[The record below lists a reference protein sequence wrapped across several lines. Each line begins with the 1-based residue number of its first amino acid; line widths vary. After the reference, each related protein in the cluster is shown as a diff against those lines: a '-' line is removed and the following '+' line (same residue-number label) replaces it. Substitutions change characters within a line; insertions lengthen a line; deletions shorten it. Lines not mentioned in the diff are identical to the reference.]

1 MKWLRGIAALLC
13 AVAIGMLPAL
23 AETGGWDFG
32 TFEDPQGP
40 TAPAVEQPSEPETEE
55 KGAAED
61 EPSQDNP
68 QQDNPQQDNP
78 QQDNP
83 QQDNPQQE
91 TLPQPNRQDSWD
103 DDIWGNWNG
112 QTAATP
118 NLESPSD
125 AQREEEQKRLEQAQK
140 ELERE
145 QQQREEAFR
154 EAERQNARQ
163 PEQQEEQ
170 QQGKGGASQ
179 EETAAPTELVLPVRE
194 QSGSVSAVRYL
205 LIGALLATAC
215 CIAVY
220 LLRHPQEEDED
231 PDHTKGTG
239 GD

>member
-23 AETGGWDFG
+23 AETGGWEFG
-32 TFEDPQGP
+32 TFEDPQGSA
-40 TAPAVEQPSEPETEE
+40 APAVEQPSEPETEE

-61 EPSQDNP
+61 EPS
-68 QQDNPQQDNP
+68 QDNPQQDNP

-163 PEQQEEQ
+163 PEQQEEEQ

-220 LLRHPQEEDED
+220 LLRHPQEDEED
-231 PDHTKGTG
+231 PDQTKGTG

>member
-23 AETGGWDFG
+23 AETGEWVFG
-32 TFEDPQGP
+32 TFKDPQGSA
-40 TAPAVEQPSEPETEE
+40 APAEEQPSEPETEE

-78 QQDNP
+78 QQ
-83 QQDNPQQE
+83 E

-103 DDIWGNWNG
+103 DDIRGNWNG
-112 QTAATP
+112 QIASTP

>member
-13 AVAIGMLPAL
+13 AVGIGMLPAL

-32 TFEDPQGP
+32 TFEDPQGSA
-40 TAPAVEQPSEPETEE
+40 APAVEQPSEPETEE

-61 EPSQDNP
+61 EPSQDT
-68 QQDNPQQDNP
+68 
-78 QQDNP
+78 
-83 QQDNPQQE
+83 PQQE

-112 QTAATP
+112 QTAADP

-163 PEQQEEQ
+163 PEQQEEEQ

>member
-23 AETGGWDFG
+23 AETGGWEFG
-32 TFEDPQGP
+32 TFEDPQGSA
-40 TAPAVEQPSEPETEE
+40 APAVEQPSEPETEE
-55 KGAAED
+55 QGAAQE
-61 EPSQDNP
+61 EPSQDK
-68 QQDNPQQDNP
+68 
-78 QQDNP
+78 
-83 QQDNPQQE
+83 PQQE
-91 TLPQPNRQDSWD
+91 TLPQPNSQDSWD

-112 QTAATP
+112 QTAAAP

-170 QQGKGGASQ
+170 QQGKSGASQ

>member
-23 AETGGWDFG
+23 AETVGWDFG
-32 TFEDPQGP
+32 TFKDPQGS
-40 TAPAVEQPSEPETEE
+40 TAPAEEQPSEPETEE

-68 QQDNPQQDNP
+68 QQDNPQQ
-78 QQDNP
+78 
-83 QQDNPQQE
+83 E

-103 DDIWGNWNG
+103 DDIRGNWNG
-112 QTAATP
+112 QMAADP

-220 LLRHPQEEDED
+220 LLRHPQEDEED
-231 PDHTKGTG
+231 PDQTKGTG

>member
-1 MKWLRGIAALLC
+1 MKWLRGIAVLLC

-23 AETGGWDFG
+23 AETGGWEFG
-32 TFEDPQGP
+32 TFEDPQGS
-40 TAPAVEQPSEPETEE
+40 TAPAEEQPSEPETEE

-61 EPSQDNP
+61 EPSQDT
-68 QQDNPQQDNP
+68 
-78 QQDNP
+78 
-83 QQDNPQQE
+83 PQQE

-220 LLRHPQEEDED
+220 LLRHPQEDEED
-231 PDHTKGTG
+231 PDQTKGTG

>member
-1 MKWLRGIAALLC
+1 MKWLRGMAALLC

-40 TAPAVEQPSEPETEE
+40 AAPAVEQPSEPE
-55 KGAAED
+55 
-61 EPSQDNP
+61 
-68 QQDNPQQDNP
+68 
-78 QQDNP
+78 
-83 QQDNPQQE
+83 
-91 TLPQPNRQDSWD
+91 D

-163 PEQQEEQ
+163 PEQQEEEQ

-231 PDHTKGTG
+231 PDHTKGIG

>member
-23 AETGGWDFG
+23 AETVGWDFG
-32 TFEDPQGP
+32 TFKDPQGS
-40 TAPAVEQPSEPETEE
+40 TAPAEEQPSEPETEE

-61 EPSQDNP
+61 EPS
-68 QQDNPQQDNP
+68 
-78 QQDNP
+78 QDNP

-112 QTAATP
+112 QTAADP

>member
-23 AETGGWDFG
+23 AVTGEWVFG
-32 TFEDPQGP
+32 TFKDPQGP
-40 TAPAVEQPSEPETEE
+40 AAPAVEQPSEPETEE
-55 KGAAED
+55 QGAAQD
-61 EPSQDNP
+61 EPSQDK
-68 QQDNPQQDNP
+68 
-78 QQDNP
+78 
-83 QQDNPQQE
+83 PQQE

-103 DDIWGNWNG
+103 DDIRGNWNG
-112 QTAATP
+112 QIASTP

-154 EAERQNARQ
+154 EAERQNAQQ

-170 QQGKGGASQ
+170 QQGRGGASK

-220 LLRHPQEEDED
+220 LLRHPQEDEED
-231 PDHTKGTG
+231 PDQTKGTG

>member
-32 TFEDPQGP
+32 TFEDPQGS
-40 TAPAVEQPSEPETEE
+40 TAPAEEQPSEPETEE
-55 KGAAED
+55 QGAAQD
-61 EPSQDNP
+61 EPSQDK
-68 QQDNPQQDNP
+68 
-78 QQDNP
+78 
-83 QQDNPQQE
+83 PQQE
-91 TLPQPNRQDSWD
+91 TLPQPNSQDSWD

-163 PEQQEEQ
+163 PEQQEEEQ

>member
-13 AVAIGMLPAL
+13 AVVIGMLPAL
-23 AETGGWDFG
+23 AVTGEWEFG
-32 TFEDPQGP
+32 TFEDPQGS
-40 TAPAVEQPSEPETEE
+40 TAPAEEQPSEPETEE

-61 EPSQDNP
+61 EPSQDT
-68 QQDNPQQDNP
+68 
-78 QQDNP
+78 
-83 QQDNPQQE
+83 PQQE

-163 PEQQEEQ
+163 PEQQEEEQ

-220 LLRHPQEEDED
+220 LLRHPQEDEED
-231 PDHTKGTG
+231 PDQTKGTG

>member
-1 MKWLRGIAALLC
+1 MKWLRGMAALLC
-13 AVAIGMLPAL
+13 SVAIGMLPAL

-40 TAPAVEQPSEPETEE
+40 SAPAEEQPSAAETEE
-55 KGAAED
+55 QGAAED
-61 EPSQDNP
+61 E
-68 QQDNPQQDNP
+68 
-78 QQDNP
+78 
-83 QQDNPQQE
+83 PQQE

-103 DDIWGNWNG
+103 DDIRGNWNG
-112 QTAATP
+112 QIASTP

-154 EAERQNARQ
+154 EAERQNAQQ

-170 QQGKGGASQ
+170 QQGRGGASK
-179 EETAAPTELVLPVRE
+179 EESAVPTELVLPVRE

-220 LLRHPQEEDED
+220 LLCHPQEEDED

>member
-23 AETGGWDFG
+23 AETGGWEFG
-32 TFEDPQGP
+32 TFEDPQGSA
-40 TAPAVEQPSEPETEE
+40 APAVEQPSEPETEE

-61 EPSQDNP
+61 EPSQDTTQP
-68 QQDNPQQDNP
+68 
-78 QQDNP
+78 
-83 QQDNPQQE
+83 E
-91 TLPQPNRQDSWD
+91 TLPQPYRQDSWD
-103 DDIWGNWNG
+103 DDIRGNWNG
-112 QTAATP
+112 QTASTP

-163 PEQQEEQ
+163 PEQQEEEQ

>member
-32 TFEDPQGP
+32 TFEDPQGS
-40 TAPAVEQPSEPETEE
+40 TAPAEEQPSEPETEE

-61 EPSQDNP
+61 EPSQDT
-68 QQDNPQQDNP
+68 
-78 QQDNP
+78 
-83 QQDNPQQE
+83 PQQE

-220 LLRHPQEEDED
+220 LLRHPQEDEED
-231 PDHTKGTG
+231 PDQTKGTG

>member
-23 AETGGWDFG
+23 AETVGWDFG
-32 TFEDPQGP
+32 TFKDPQGSA
-40 TAPAVEQPSEPETEE
+40 APAEEQPSEPETEE

-61 EPSQDNP
+61 EPSQET
-68 QQDNPQQDNP
+68 
-78 QQDNP
+78 
-83 QQDNPQQE
+83 PQQE

>member
-23 AETGGWDFG
+23 AETGGWEFG
-32 TFEDPQGP
+32 TFEDPQGS

-61 EPSQDNP
+61 EPS
-68 QQDNPQQDNP
+68 
-78 QQDNP
+78 QDNP

-112 QTAATP
+112 QTAADP

>member
-1 MKWLRGIAALLC
+1 MKWLRGIAVLLC

-23 AETGGWDFG
+23 AETGGGDFG
-32 TFEDPQGP
+32 TFEDPQGS

-61 EPSQDNP
+61 EPSQDK
-68 QQDNPQQDNP
+68 
-78 QQDNP
+78 
-83 QQDNPQQE
+83 PQQE
-91 TLPQPNRQDSWD
+91 TLPQPNSQDSWD

>member
-61 EPSQDNP
+61 EPSQDT
-68 QQDNPQQDNP
+68 
-78 QQDNP
+78 
-83 QQDNPQQE
+83 PQQE

-163 PEQQEEQ
+163 PEQQEEEQ

-220 LLRHPQEEDED
+220 LLRHPQEDEED
-231 PDHTKGTG
+231 PDQTKGTG

>member
-1 MKWLRGIAALLC
+1 MKWLRGIAVLLC

-40 TAPAVEQPSEPETEE
+40 AAPAVEQPSEPETEE

-61 EPSQDNP
+61 EPS
-68 QQDNPQQDNP
+68 QDNP

-163 PEQQEEQ
+163 PEQQEEEQ

>member
-1 MKWLRGIAALLC
+1 MKWLRGIAVLLC

-40 TAPAVEQPSEPETEE
+40 AAPAVEQPSEPETEE
-55 KGAAED
+55 QGAAQD
-61 EPSQDNP
+61 EPSQDK
-68 QQDNPQQDNP
+68 
-78 QQDNP
+78 
-83 QQDNPQQE
+83 PQQE
-91 TLPQPNRQDSWD
+91 TLPQPNSQDSWD

-163 PEQQEEQ
+163 PEQQEEEQ

-231 PDHTKGTG
+231 PDRTKGTG

>member
-32 TFEDPQGP
+32 TFEDPQGS
-40 TAPAVEQPSEPETEE
+40 TAPAVEQPSEPETGE

-61 EPSQDNP
+61 EPSQDT
-68 QQDNPQQDNP
+68 
-78 QQDNP
+78 
-83 QQDNPQQE
+83 PQQE

>member
-32 TFEDPQGP
+32 TFEDPQGSA
-40 TAPAVEQPSEPETEE
+40 APAEEQPSEPETEE

-61 EPSQDNP
+61 EPS
-68 QQDNPQQDNP
+68 
-78 QQDNP
+78 QDNP

-112 QTAATP
+112 QTAAAP

-163 PEQQEEQ
+163 PEQQEEEQ

-179 EETAAPTELVLPVRE
+179 EETAAPTELLLPVRE

>member
-13 AVAIGMLPAL
+13 AVGIGMLPAL
-23 AETGGWDFG
+23 AETGGWEFG
-32 TFEDPQGP
+32 TFEDPQGSA
-40 TAPAVEQPSEPETEE
+40 APAVEQPSEPETEE

-61 EPSQDNP
+61 EPSQDT
-68 QQDNPQQDNP
+68 
-78 QQDNP
+78 
-83 QQDNPQQE
+83 PQQE

-112 QTAATP
+112 QTAADP

-163 PEQQEEQ
+163 PEQQEEEQ

-220 LLRHPQEEDED
+220 LLRHPQEDEED
-231 PDHTKGTG
+231 PDQTKGTG

>member
-13 AVAIGMLPAL
+13 AVGIGMLPAL

-40 TAPAVEQPSEPETEE
+40 AAPAVEQPSEPE
-55 KGAAED
+55 
-61 EPSQDNP
+61 
-68 QQDNPQQDNP
+68 
-78 QQDNP
+78 
-83 QQDNPQQE
+83 
-91 TLPQPNRQDSWD
+91 D

-170 QQGKGGASQ
+170 QQGKGGASK
-179 EETAAPTELVLPVRE
+179 EETEAPTELVLPVRE

>member
-23 AETGGWDFG
+23 AETGGWEFG
-32 TFEDPQGP
+32 TFEDPQGSA
-40 TAPAVEQPSEPETEE
+40 APAVEQPSEPETEE

-61 EPSQDNP
+61 EPS
-68 QQDNPQQDNP
+68 
-78 QQDNP
+78 QDNP

-163 PEQQEEQ
+163 PEQQEEEQ

-220 LLRHPQEEDED
+220 LLRHPQEAEED
-231 PDHTKGTG
+231 PDQTKGTG

>member
-13 AVAIGMLPAL
+13 AVGIGMLPAL
-23 AETGGWDFG
+23 AETGEWVFG
-32 TFEDPQGP
+32 TFKDPQGSA
-40 TAPAVEQPSEPETEE
+40 APAEEQPSEPETEE

-68 QQDNPQQDNP
+68 QQDNPQQ
-78 QQDNP
+78 
-83 QQDNPQQE
+83 E
-91 TLPQPNRQDSWD
+91 TLPQPNRQDSRD

-112 QTAATP
+112 QTAADP

>member
-1 MKWLRGIAALLC
+1 MKWLRGIAVLLC

-32 TFEDPQGP
+32 TFEDPQGS
-40 TAPAVEQPSEPETEE
+40 TAPAVEQPSEPETGG

-61 EPSQDNP
+61 EPSQDT
-68 QQDNPQQDNP
+68 
-78 QQDNP
+78 
-83 QQDNPQQE
+83 PQQE

>member
-23 AETGGWDFG
+23 AETVGWDFG
-32 TFEDPQGP
+32 TFEDPQGSA
-40 TAPAVEQPSEPETEE
+40 APAEEQPSEPETEE

-78 QQDNP
+78 QQ
-83 QQDNPQQE
+83 E
-91 TLPQPNRQDSWD
+91 TLPQPNRQDSRD

-112 QTAATP
+112 QMAADP

-163 PEQQEEQ
+163 PEQQEEEQ

-179 EETAAPTELVLPVRE
+179 EETAAPSELVLPVRE

>member
-23 AETGGWDFG
+23 AETGGWEFG
-32 TFEDPQGP
+32 TFEDPQGS
-40 TAPAVEQPSEPETEE
+40 TAPAEEQPSEPETEE

-61 EPSQDNP
+61 EPSQDT
-68 QQDNPQQDNP
+68 
-78 QQDNP
+78 
-83 QQDNPQQE
+83 PQQE

-112 QTAATP
+112 QTAADP

>member
-23 AETGGWDFG
+23 AETGEWVFG
-32 TFEDPQGP
+32 TFKDPQGS
-40 TAPAVEQPSEPETEE
+40 TAPAEEQPSEPETEE

-78 QQDNP
+78 QQ
-83 QQDNPQQE
+83 E
-91 TLPQPNRQDSWD
+91 TLPQPNRQDSRD

-163 PEQQEEQ
+163 PEQQEEEQ

-179 EETAAPTELVLPVRE
+179 EETAAPSELVLPVRE

-220 LLRHPQEEDED
+220 LLRHPQEDEED
-231 PDHTKGTG
+231 PDQTKGTG

>member
-23 AETGGWDFG
+23 AETGEWVFG
-32 TFEDPQGP
+32 TFKDPQGS
-40 TAPAVEQPSEPETEE
+40 TAPAEEQPSEPETEE

-61 EPSQDNP
+61 EPS
-68 QQDNPQQDNP
+68 
-78 QQDNP
+78 QDNP

-112 QTAATP
+112 QTAADP

-220 LLRHPQEEDED
+220 LLRHPQEDEED
-231 PDHTKGTG
+231 PDQTKGTG

>member
-32 TFEDPQGP
+32 TFEDPQGSA
-40 TAPAVEQPSEPETEE
+40 APAEEQPSEPETEE

-68 QQDNPQQDNP
+68 QQDNPQQ
-78 QQDNP
+78 
-83 QQDNPQQE
+83 E
-91 TLPQPNRQDSWD
+91 TLPQPNRQDSRD

-163 PEQQEEQ
+163 PEQQEEEQ

-220 LLRHPQEEDED
+220 LLRHPQEDEED
-231 PDHTKGTG
+231 PDQTKGTG

>member
-23 AETGGWDFG
+23 AETGGWEFG
-32 TFEDPQGP
+32 TFEDPQGSA
-40 TAPAVEQPSEPETEE
+40 APAVEQPSEPETGE

-61 EPSQDNP
+61 EPSQDT
-68 QQDNPQQDNP
+68 
-78 QQDNP
+78 
-83 QQDNPQQE
+83 PQQE

>member
-32 TFEDPQGP
+32 TFEDPQGS

-61 EPSQDNP
+61 EPSQDT
-68 QQDNPQQDNP
+68 
-78 QQDNP
+78 
-83 QQDNPQQE
+83 PQQE

>member
-1 MKWLRGIAALLC
+1 MKHQKSNKTVYKVLAVIFGLIFLVCVIWLISYF
-13 AVAIGMLPAL
+13 IGL
-23 AETGGWDFG
+23 
-32 TFEDPQGP
+32 
-40 TAPAVEQPSEPETEE
+40 
-55 KGAAED
+55 K
-61 EPSQDNP
+61 
-68 QQDNPQQDNP
+68 
-78 QQDNP
+78 
-83 QQDNPQQE
+83 
-91 TLPQPNRQDSWD
+91 
-103 DDIWGNWNG
+103 
-112 QTAATP
+112 
-118 NLESPSD
+118 
-125 AQREEEQKRLEQAQK
+125 QAQK

-163 PEQQEEQ
+163 PEQQEEEQ

>member
-13 AVAIGMLPAL
+13 AVGIGMLPAL
-23 AETGGWDFG
+23 AETGEWVFG
-32 TFEDPQGP
+32 TFKDPQGSA
-40 TAPAVEQPSEPETEE
+40 APAEEQPSEPETEE

-61 EPSQDNP
+61 EPSQDT
-68 QQDNPQQDNP
+68 
-78 QQDNP
+78 
-83 QQDNPQQE
+83 PQQE
-91 TLPQPNRQDSWD
+91 TLPQPNRQDSRD

-112 QTAATP
+112 QTAADP
-118 NLESPSD
+118 NLKSPSD

-163 PEQQEEQ
+163 PEQQEEEQ

>member
-23 AETGGWDFG
+23 AGTVGWDFG
-32 TFEDPQGP
+32 TFKDPQGS
-40 TAPAVEQPSEPETEE
+40 TAPAEEQPSEPETEE

-61 EPSQDNP
+61 EPS
-68 QQDNPQQDNP
+68 QDNPQQDNP

-112 QTAATP
+112 QTAADP

-170 QQGKGGASQ
+170 QQGKGGASK
-179 EETAAPTELVLPVRE
+179 EETEAPTELVLPVRE

-220 LLRHPQEEDED
+220 LLRHPQEDEED
-231 PDHTKGTG
+231 PDQTKGTG